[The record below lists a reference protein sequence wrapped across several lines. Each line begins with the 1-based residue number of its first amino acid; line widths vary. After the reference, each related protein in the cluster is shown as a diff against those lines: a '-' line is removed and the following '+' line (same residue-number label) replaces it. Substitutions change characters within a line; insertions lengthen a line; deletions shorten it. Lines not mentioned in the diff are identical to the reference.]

1 MYKDFEY
8 FDINILNILI
18 EKAAA
23 EDHLGWLNKLQ
34 KLLGADLQRNFI
46 FYIFLFFYILL
57 IICRSFSVKIC
68 RERAE
73 GDGNALSTFFINC
86 ASDLHSNSTVDH
98 CLSASTGALYVFM
111 HTTTGDANNCLYI
124 CKGLKK
130 TLQIWNALNVIFQG
144 NNFHVSEH
152 NQDVLTPVFMFS
164 CTEFVHILYAQTSS
178 STNTEQM

>member
-1 MYKDFEY
+1 MKQLHQIYWYAVHSKPLLLKWTDLSPNMCENVLRTYMYKDFEY

-124 CKGLKK
+124 C
-130 TLQIWNALNVIFQG
+130 
-144 NNFHVSEH
+144 
-152 NQDVLTPVFMFS
+152 
-164 CTEFVHILYAQTSS
+164 
-178 STNTEQM
+178 